1 MIGPVKGW
9 RIVAVLAAIAL
20 LVGARTAWAAFV
32 TEGSPYA
39 TGDDPLLM
47 YSADF
52 NGDSRPDVV
61 ALNGSGSSASVFL
74 RQPGGFAQ
82 EGAAIPVGTAPSGGA
97 VGDFNGDGRP
107 DLAVASFGAGT
118 VTVLLRQPGGGFA
131 QGMGSP
137 INVGGGSL
145 GAIAAGDFN
154 GDGSIDLAAT
164 RYSLNSVAILLN
176 TGAGFSNQ
184 LNFATGATPRTVV
197 AGNFNGDSS
206 LDLATTNIGDNTV
219 TVALGPIFT
228 TEPNI

>member
-39 TGDDPLLM
+39 TGDDPLLL

-52 NGDSRPDVV
+52 NGDARPDVV
-61 ALNGSGSSASVFL
+61 ALNGSGSSASVYL
-74 RQPGGFAQ
+74 RETGKFTQ
-82 EGAAIPVGTAPSGGA
+82 EGAAIAVGLAPSGGA
-97 VGDFNGDGRP
+97 TGDFNGDGRT
-107 DLAVASFGAGT
+107 DLAVSAFGAGT

-137 INVGGGSL
+137 IQLSTSL

-154 GDGSIDLAAT
+154 GDGRLDLAVT
-164 RYSLNSVAILLN
+164 RYAANQVTILFN
-176 TGAGFSNQ
+176 TGTGFSPQ
-184 LNFATGATPRTVV
+184 LNFA
-197 AGNFNGDSS
+197 
-206 LDLATTNIGDNTV
+206 
-219 TVALGPIFT
+219 
-228 TEPNI
+228 